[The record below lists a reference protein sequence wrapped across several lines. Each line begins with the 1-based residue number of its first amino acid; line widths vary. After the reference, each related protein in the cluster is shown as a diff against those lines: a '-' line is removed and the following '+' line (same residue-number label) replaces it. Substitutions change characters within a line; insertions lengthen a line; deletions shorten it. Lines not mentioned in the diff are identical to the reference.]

1 MGSGLRSLRADN
13 LNTPEKAL
21 ESNLYPLLLN
31 SWKGH
36 GCDLF
41 KNKRAVAP
49 IIVAYILLL

>member
-1 MGSGLRSLRADN
+1 MKEKIKGVKRW
-13 LNTPEKAL
+13 KAL

-41 KNKRAVAP
+41 KNKDSTSIRWG
-49 IIVAYILLL
+49 